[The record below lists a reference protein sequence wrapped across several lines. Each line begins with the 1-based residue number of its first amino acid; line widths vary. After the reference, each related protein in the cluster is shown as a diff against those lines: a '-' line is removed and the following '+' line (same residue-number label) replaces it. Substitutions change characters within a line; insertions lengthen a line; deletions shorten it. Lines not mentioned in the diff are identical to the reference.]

1 MVIFTD
7 WLLSPVIPRSTCG
20 LSMAGED
27 TGLEAVASP
36 MVGYLGKVQE
46 RAASLDQCPWCCSKG
61 LTYPLRSYRINLEES
76 ITLCTNPQCLFP
88 LVSRPL
94 EDVLSSLVLVE
105 PATEDDR
112 NKPLTLVDDKPSPSS
127 PKRLSLEDD
136 LSKTSS
142 PTDGSLHTS
151 VVDPREGP
159 LDACETRPLEFQL
172 NSRILGN
179 NLDSCTDA
187 QNISLDKADKVENAS
202 KTLHTIDS
210 QEESSQG
217 SERDGENHCTNTV
230 SLDGISSLPDGDVS
244 PPPAQTEATIEPMLS
259 AENTVALTDYVV
271 NSEIKDISP
280 EEKLVPAPVEIFWR
294 NKKNLCWLDSLLVAL
309 VNLKSLRNLKPP
321 AEPQQSPVWR
331 VLSTCDEANAAIQSQ
346 QQPDKDG
353 SMKVPRQLLKT
364 VNTTLETLRMSVFDL
379 LQPKLQCKLGQ
390 KESPVFALPLLLKLD
405 PWLESSFQASFR
417 WDFRCSSCKSSTR
430 ENLVK
435 TLPSFT
441 NIVPDWHPLRASHL
455 APCNNCHQ
463 KNQRR
468 RMVLQGASPVFVLHF
483 VEGLP
488 DNNIQVYNF
497 NFKKR
502 HYSVTAVIQ
511 YSSHQEHFVT
521 WVHRSDGSW
530 LEFDDL
536 KHPHCTSH
544 QTFPVPA
551 QEIHIVFWE
560 EEQRQESRACSPSST
575 STETPLSTN
584 RIHPSVKDLD
594 NIAQE
599 LFQSSP
605 DQSLLHPQ
613 NTSDIVDGISEQDA
627 SIMAEVDT
635 TIGSTT
641 LLETFEGLS
650 HNDIVTLTL
659 VDISE
664 DSKKLGLNSTILGSN
679 STNAEKVVK
688 IVNGEDVD
696 EKTQDLIDIS
706 APAPDSSTIE
716 AVKTPANVK
725 SQAMDLCLS
734 QSDDNLSE
742 PDNTAD
748 DPTYKP
754 KFKAGKRPRETVR
767 QNKRTKIDPANK
779 VARALT
785 STPTQ
790 RKSTPAQKPTSLV
803 SSTVP
808 SPPSFSPTPSPI
820 QQDQNCWSNLLE
832 RSLGHVTNAQKMN
845 PNQSTKEIWR
855 KSPVNLPPPPKAPS
869 HDKVKLKPLLRTEHN
884 LGLPLKAAEMYGG
897 FGSKNLKPNPAPVI
911 ANKQPIEPP
920 VKAFTSLGNNPNGS
934 IVGLTNDVVSSRK
947 TKSSKTPSGLSDT
960 EALRYKLLKKLKAKK
975 KKLAQLNEML
985 GEARPD
991 STNAFSPG
999 SVTSSTL
1006 DDEFLSDLFSPATT
1020 VTSTRSPDS
1029 TDFLEMLANGQEASV
1044 SMEMSQST
1052 QMQQNTGMET
1062 NDFLDEFMSQAVAE
1076 RPGEMEEDP
1085 LMELG
1090 LFL

>member
-1 MVIFTD
+1 MFYLAHGFKRELPETREKKVLKQERGVGHVRGGVCPVGGVMVIFTD

-20 LSMAGED
+20 SRKSRVPG
-27 TGLEAVASP
+27 P
-36 MVGYLGKVQE
+36 M
-46 RAASLDQCPWCCSKG
+46 
-61 LTYPLRSYRINLEES
+61 
-76 ITLCTNPQCLFP
+76 
-88 LVSRPL
+88 
-94 EDVLSSLVLVE
+94 SLVLFQ
-105 PATEDDR
+105 R
-112 NKPLTLVDDKPSPSS
+112 S
-127 PKRLSLEDD
+127 D
-136 LSKTSS
+136 LSSALLSHKLRRVHHTLHKSS
-142 PTDGSLHTS
+142 VP
-151 VVDPREGP
+151 VPV
-159 LDACETRPLEFQL
+159 
-172 NSRILGN
+172 
-179 NLDSCTDA
+179 DA

-635 TIGSTT
+635 TIG
-641 LLETFEGLS
+641 
-650 HNDIVTLTL
+650 
-659 VDISE
+659 
-664 DSKKLGLNSTILGSN
+664 
-679 STNAEKVVK
+679 
-688 IVNGEDVD
+688 
-696 EKTQDLIDIS
+696 
-706 APAPDSSTIE
+706 
-716 AVKTPANVK
+716 
-725 SQAMDLCLS
+725 
-734 QSDDNLSE
+734 
-742 PDNTAD
+742 
-748 DPTYKP
+748 
-754 KFKAGKRPRETVR
+754 
-767 QNKRTKIDPANK
+767 
-779 VARALT
+779 
-785 STPTQ
+785 
-790 RKSTPAQKPTSLV
+790 
-803 SSTVP
+803 
-808 SPPSFSPTPSPI
+808 
-820 QQDQNCWSNLLE
+820 
-832 RSLGHVTNAQKMN
+832 
-845 PNQSTKEIWR
+845 
-855 KSPVNLPPPPKAPS
+855 
-869 HDKVKLKPLLRTEHN
+869 
-884 LGLPLKAAEMYGG
+884 
-897 FGSKNLKPNPAPVI
+897 
-911 ANKQPIEPP
+911 
-920 VKAFTSLGNNPNGS
+920 
-934 IVGLTNDVVSSRK
+934 
-947 TKSSKTPSGLSDT
+947 
-960 EALRYKLLKKLKAKK
+960 YKLLKKLKAKK

-1090 LFL
+1090 VT